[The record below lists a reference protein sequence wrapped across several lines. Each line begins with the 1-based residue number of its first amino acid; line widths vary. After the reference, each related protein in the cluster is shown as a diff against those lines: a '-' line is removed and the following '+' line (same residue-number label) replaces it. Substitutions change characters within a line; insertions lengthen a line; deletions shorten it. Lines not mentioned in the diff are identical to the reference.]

1 MIRSGRLASLLA
13 VTLLLVPALVL
24 AQSQATTGVI
34 EGTVSDPSG
43 APVPGATVVVKNT
56 ATNLERTLATDA
68 DGRFRALLLPVGPYR
83 VTTSLAGFATL
94 VREGLVLTV
103 GQSANLALTLKVSSI
118 QEQIVVTADS
128 PVIETTRAESS
139 TRINQAAIAG
149 LPNNGRNFLDFTKL
163 TPGVSIVQG
172 PDGDEL
178 TINGQKGI
186 YNNVSVDG
194 ADFNN
199 PFFGEQR
206 GGQRPAFTFNL
217 DAVQEVVVV
226 ASGANAEFGR
236 SNGGFV
242 NVVTKS
248 GTNDV
253 HGTLHAYFKDDALAS
268 APKNPDGSE
277 ADKFP
282 FSQQQFGF
290 TLGGPIVKDKAFYF
304 VALDYQSGDS
314 TKQTNPNRI
323 EQRVV
328 DYFSSIGSPGE
339 NGSIDR
345 TNDARVFLGKID
357 WQLSPKHLATLRY
370 NYTWSEQKNGTFD
383 VDSWGTSANAVEA
396 GLLQR
401 RDRLARLQPVRL
413 AAQRVPLP
421 VGPRGPAPPL
431 RRPEHHRPEPADP
444 RHGVRLRQRLPL
456 RRAVLHPG
464 RLLRRAHPVQQQ
476 PLRRQG
482 PPLDEVRRRVQPGAL
497 EPDLPRLPERPL
509 HLRLD
514 RRLPELHARTP
525 STSSARTA
533 RRRRRARAPRA
544 PDITGPLL
552 LFLQQFGVGGLSAEE
567 AGTQDIPQTEFAV
580 FAQDKWQ
587 PSRSLTIHYGLR
599 WEMQKQ
605 ADMITPANEVF
616 YAPLI
621 GKTVT
626 NAYGTFPFV
635 SNGEI
640 PSDYQMWQPRVGLS
654 WDPGADGKTVVRLN
668 GGLFYGRVPGLA
680 LASSRSTNGS
690 RAQNAFRASF
700 FNGFGVTPPTYP
712 NLLPAEA
719 GQGVPDHPGVFV
731 FNENFQNPRTWSAS
745 ASVEREVA
753 PELALLVQ
761 YNYAK
766 GEHLTRFL
774 EQNDTAF
781 GCPWATG
788 IGPGGTNGIS
798 CGTSGGGGLTSV
810 ESTAKSSYNGLT
822 FGMTKR
828 WARNYQFQVNYT
840 LSWDKSDDDNER
852 DPFTYRY
859 IRYSNLDAEYG
870 YSDRDQRHRLNAILL
885 WLAPGKLN
893 VNLRYAYR
901 SAQPLSLSA
910 TGAISQTVFGPGSD
924 RIRADGSIVERN
936 TGRKENEY
944 SSLDLR
950 LSREF
955 RAEQPAPAGA
965 HREVFNL
972 FGSKN
977 YKQPSYQ
984 NLVFNFDGTIASG
997 LGDARQMQLGAQTH
1011 LVIPMG
1017 PARWAGPISP
1027 PAPLATS
1034 RTA

>member
-1 MIRSGRLASLLA
+1 MTRPLRSSPSTPLTLLA
-13 VTLLLVPALVL
+13 VLALVTLSPVLAL

-34 EGTVSDPSG
+34 EGTVVDPSG
-43 APVPGATVVVKNT
+43 APVAGVSVVLKNT
-56 ATNLERTLATDA
+56 ATNLERTLVTDA
-68 DGRFRALLLPVGPYR
+68 DGRFRGLLLPLGPYR
-83 VTTSLAGFATL
+83 VTASLKGFATY
-94 VREGLVLTV
+94 VRDGLELSV
-103 GQSANLALTLKVSSI
+103 GQSVNLELPLKVSTI
-118 QEQIVVTADS
+118 EEEVVVTGS
-128 PVIETTRAESS
+128 TPVIETTRAEGS
-139 TRINQAAIAG
+139 TRINPGQIKG

-186 YNNVSVDG
+186 YNNISVDG

-226 ASGANAEFGR
+226 AQGANAEFGR

-248 GTNDV
+248 GTNEV

-268 APKNPDGSE
+268 APKNKDGSE
-277 ADKFP
+277 ADSYP

-290 TLGGPIVKDKAFYF
+290 TLGGPIVKDEAFYF
-304 VALDYQSGDS
+304 VALDYQNGES
-314 TKQTNPNRI
+314 TKQTDPARI
-323 EQRVV
+323 EPRVV
-328 DYFSSIGSPGE
+328 DYFAGLGSPGE
-339 NGSIDR
+339 NGSIER

-357 WQLSPKHLATLRY
+357 WQLSQNHLATVRY
-370 NYTWSEQKNGTFD
+370 NYTWAEQKNGTFD
-383 VDSWGTSANAVEA
+383 VDSWGVSANATEKDSSHAVTGSLISNLSA
-396 GLLQR
+396 TLLNEFRFQW
-401 RDRLARLQPVRL
+401 ARENRPRPYDGPNITGQSRPIPDTAFDFGSEYRFGMPFFIPV
-413 AAQRVPLP
+413 
-421 VGPRGPAPPL
+421 
-431 RRPEHHRPEPADP
+431 DYF
-444 RHGVRLRQRLPL
+444 
-456 RRAVLHPG
+456 
-464 RLLRRAHPVQQQ
+464 
-476 PLRRQG
+476 
-482 PPLDEVRRRVQPGAL
+482 DERVQFNNNISLVKGGHSMKFGVEFNRVHSNQTFRGFQNGRYIFGSTDGFLNYAQNPKYVECSDG
-497 EPDLPRLPERPL
+497 
-509 HLRLD
+509 
-514 RRLPELHARTP
+514 
-525 STSSARTA
+525 STSETGACPAGAS
-533 RRRRRARAPRA
+533 
-544 PDITGPLL
+544 ITGPLL
-552 LFLQQFGVGGLSAEE
+552 LFLQQFGVNGLSAEE
-567 AGTQDIPQTEFAV
+567 AGTQDIPQTELAF

-621 GKTVT
+621 GDTVT
-626 NAYGTFPFV
+626 NEYGTFRFP
-635 SNGEI
+635 SDGTI

-654 WDPGADGKTVVRLN
+654 WDPGADGRTVVRLN

-719 GQGVPDHPGVFV
+719 GEGTPDHPSVFV
-731 FNENFQNPRTWSAS
+731 FDENFENPRTWSAS
-745 ASVEREVA
+745 ASIEREVA
-753 PELALLVQ
+753 TELALLVQ
-761 YNYAK
+761 YNYAR
-766 GEHLTRFL
+766 GQHITRFINR
-774 EQNDTAF
+774 NDVAF
-781 GCPWATG
+781 GCPFSTG
-788 IGPGGTNGIS
+788 IGADGTNGIG
-798 CGTSGGGGLTSV
+798 CATSGDGGSGLATV
-810 ESTAKSSYNGLT
+810 ESTAKSSYHGLT
-822 FGMTKR
+822 FGATKR
-828 WARNYQFQVNYT
+828 FSNDYQFQVNYT

-859 IRYSNLDAEYG
+859 IRYDDLDAEYG
-870 YSDRDQRHRLNAILL
+870 YSDRDQRHRLNAVLL
-885 WLAPGKLN
+885 WLAPGKVN

-910 TGAISQTVFGPGSD
+910 TGAESLTVFGPNSD

-936 TGRKENEY
+936 TGRKDNEY

-955 RAEQPAPAGA
+955 RLSDRIRLEPIA
-965 HREVFNL
+965 EVFNL

-997 LGDARQMQLGAQTH
+997 LGDPRQMQLGVR
-1011 LVIPMG
+1011 LL
-1017 PARWAGPISP
+1017 W
-1027 PAPLATS
+1027 
-1034 RTA
+1034 

>member
-1 MIRSGRLASLLA
+1 MMRSSRLASLLA
-13 VTLLLVPALVL
+13 VGLLLVPALGL

-68 DGRFRALLLPVGPYR
+68 DGRFRALLLPLGPYR
-83 VTTSLAGFATL
+83 VTVSLAGFATL
-94 VREGLVLTV
+94 VREGIVLTV
-103 GQSANLALTLKVSSI
+103 GQSANLPLTLKVSNV
-118 QEQIVVTADS
+118 QEEIVVQADS

-139 TRINQAAIAG
+139 TRINQATITG

-248 GTNDV
+248 GTNEV
-253 HGTLHAYFKDDALAS
+253 HGTLHAYFKDDALS
-268 APKNPDGSE
+268 SPPKKADDSE

-304 VALDYQSGDS
+304 VALDYQNGSS
-314 TKQTNPNRI
+314 TKQTDPNRI

-328 DYFSSIGSPGE
+328 DYFASIGSPGE
-339 NGSIDR
+339 NGPIER

-357 WQLSPKHLATLRY
+357 WQLSQKHLATVRY
-370 NYTWSEQKNGTFD
+370 NYTWAEQKNGTFD
-383 VDSWGTSANAVEA
+383 VDSWGTSANATEKDSSHGATGSLISNLSSSLLNEFRFQWARENRPRPYA
-396 GLLQR
+396 GPNITGQSR
-401 RDRLARLQPVRL
+401 
-413 AAQRVPLP
+413 PLP
-421 VGPRGPAPPL
+421 DTAFDFGRAYRFGEPFFIPVDYFDERIQFNDNVSVIKGRHSMKFGVEFNRVHSNQTFRGFQNGRYIFGSTDGFLNYVANPRYVECSNGTTSQTGSCPA
-431 RRPEHHRPEPADP
+431 
-444 RHGVRLRQRLPL
+444 G
-456 RRAVLHPG
+456 
-464 RLLRRAHPVQQQ
+464 
-476 PLRRQG
+476 
-482 PPLDEVRRRVQPGAL
+482 
-497 EPDLPRLPERPL
+497 
-509 HLRLD
+509 
-514 RRLPELHARTP
+514 
-525 STSSARTA
+525 S
-533 RRRRRARAPRA
+533 
-544 PDITGPLL
+544 DITGPLL

-567 AGTQDIPQTEFAV
+567 AGTQDIPQTELAL

-587 PSRSLTIHYGLR
+587 PNRSLTIHYGLR

-605 ADMITPANEVF
+605 ADMITPPSEVF
-616 YAPLI
+616 YAPFI
-621 GKTVT
+621 GQTVT
-626 NAYGTFPFV
+626 NAFGTWRFP

-640 PSDYQMWQPRVGLS
+640 PSDYQMWQPRLGIS
-654 WDPGADGKTVVRLN
+654 WDPNADGRTVVRLN

-719 GQGVPDHPGVFV
+719 GQGVPDHPAVFV
-731 FNENFQNPRTWSAS
+731 FDENFQNPRTWSAS
-745 ASVEREVA
+745 ASVERELV

-766 GEHLTRFL
+766 GEHITRFI
-774 EQNDTAF
+774 ERNDTAF
-781 GCPWATG
+781 GCPWGTG
-788 IGPGGTNGIS
+788 LAPGGTNGIA
-798 CGTSGGGGLTSV
+798 CGSSGGGGMTSV
-810 ESTAKSSYNGLT
+810 ESTAKSSYHGLT
-822 FGMTKR
+822 FGLTKR
-828 WARNYQFQVNYT
+828 WARNYQFQANYT

-859 IRYSNLDAEYG
+859 IRYDDLDAEYG
-870 YSDRDQRHRLNAILL
+870 YSDRDQRHRLNAVLL
-885 WLAPGKLN
+885 WLAPGEVN
-893 VNLRYAYR
+893 VNLRYSYR

-910 TGAISQTVFGPGSD
+910 AGTVSQVVFGPTSD
-924 RIRADGSIVERN
+924 RIRADGTIVERN
-936 TGRKENEY
+936 TGRKDNVF

-950 LSREF
+950 VAREF
-955 RAEQPAPAGA
+955 ALGKRVSIEPIF
-965 HREVFNL
+965 EVFNL
-972 FGSKN
+972 LNSKN
-977 YKQPSYQ
+977 LLVPQTT
-984 NLVFNFDGTIASG
+984 NLVFNFDGTITSG
-997 LGDARQMQLGAQTH
+997 LGAPRQMQLGAR
-1011 LVIPMG
+1011 LI
-1017 PARWAGPISP
+1017 W
-1027 PAPLATS
+1027 
-1034 RTA
+1034 

>member
-1 MIRSGRLASLLA
+1 MIRSGRFVSVLAA
-13 VTLLLVPALVL
+13 LLLILMPALST

-43 APVPGATVVVKNT
+43 APIAGATVLVKNT

-68 DGRFRALLLPVGPYR
+68 DGRFRALLLPLGPYR
-83 VTTSLAGFATL
+83 VTVSLTGFATL
-94 VREGLVLTV
+94 VREGIVLTV
-103 GQSANLALTLKVSSI
+103 GQAANLALQLKVSTL
-118 QEQIVVTADS
+118 QEEVVVQADS

-139 TRINQAAIAG
+139 TRINSAAIKG

-248 GTNDV
+248 GTNAV
-253 HGTLHAYFKDDALAS
+253 HGTLHAYFKDDSLSS
-268 APKNPDGSE
+268 APKKADGSE

-304 VALDYQSGDS
+304 VALDYQNGDS
-314 TKQTNPNRI
+314 TKQTDPSRI
-323 EQRVV
+323 EPRVV
-328 DYFSSIGSPGE
+328 DYFAALGSAGE
-339 NGSIDR
+339 NGSIER
-345 TNDARVFLGKID
+345 TNDARVFLGKVD
-357 WQLSPKHLATLRY
+357 WQLSPKHLATIRY
-370 NYTWSEQKNGTFD
+370 NYTWAEQKNGTFD
-383 VDSWGTSANAVEA
+383 VDSWGVSANATEKDDSHAVT
-396 GLLQR
+396 GSLLSNLSASLLNEFRFQW
-401 RDRLARLQPVRL
+401 ARENRPRPYDGPNITGQSR
-413 AAQRVPLP
+413 PLP
-421 VGPRGPAPPL
+421 DTAFDFGRAYRFGEPFFIPVDYFDERIQFNDNISLIKGRHSLKFGVEYNRVHSNQTFRGF
-431 RRPEHHRPEPADP
+431 
-444 RHGVRLRQRLPL
+444 QN
-456 RRAVLHPG
+456 G
-464 RLLRRAHPVQQQ
+464 RYIFGSTDGFLNY
-476 PLRRQG
+476 
-482 PPLDEVRRRVQPGAL
+482 
-497 EPDLPRLPERPL
+497 
-509 HLRLD
+509 
-514 RRLPELHARTP
+514 ARNP
-525 STSSARTA
+525 KYVECSNGTSSETGACPA
-533 RRRRRARAPRA
+533 GS
-544 PDITGPLL
+544 DITGPLL

-567 AGTQDIPQTEFAV
+567 AGTQDIPQTELAL

-587 PSRSLTIHYGLR
+587 PSRTLTVSYGLR

-605 ADMITPANEVF
+605 ADMITPANQVF

-621 GKTVT
+621 GQTV
-626 NAYGTFPFV
+626 NGRRFPSDGT
-635 SNGEI
+635 I
-640 PSDYQMWQPRVGLS
+640 PSDYGMWQPRLGIS
-654 WDPGADGKTVVRLN
+654 WDPKADGKTVVRLN

-719 GQGVPDHPGVFV
+719 GQGTPDHPGVFV
-731 FNENFQNPRTWSAS
+731 FDESFQNPRTWSAS
-745 ASVEREVA
+745 ASVEREVVDN
-753 PELALLVQ
+753 LAVLVQ

-781 GCPWATG
+781 GCPWGTG
-788 IGPGGTNGIS
+788 LQPGGTNGIA
-798 CGTSGGGGLTSV
+798 CGNSGGAGLTSV
-810 ESTAKSSYNGLT
+810 ESTAKSSYSGITFGLT
-822 FGMTKR
+822 KR
-828 WARNYQFQVNYT
+828 FARNYQFQANYT
-840 LSWDKSDDDNER
+840 MSWDKSDDDNER

-859 IRYSNLDAEYG
+859 IAYNNLDAEYG
-870 YSDRDQRHRLNAILL
+870 YSDRDQRHRLNAVLL
-885 WLAPGKLN
+885 WIAPARVN
-893 VNLRYAYR
+893 VNLRYSYR

-910 TGAISQTVFGPGSD
+910 TGAVSQTVFGPASD
-924 RIRADGSIVERN
+924 RIRSDGSIVERN
-936 TGRKENEY
+936 TGRKDNEF

-955 RAEQPAPAGA
+955 ALGKRVSIEPIF
-965 HREVFNL
+965 EVFNL
-972 FGSKN
+972 FNSKN
-977 YKQPSYQ
+977 LLVPQTT

-997 LGDARQMQLGAQTH
+997 LGAPRQAQLGAR
-1011 LVIPMG
+1011 LI
-1017 PARWAGPISP
+1017 W
-1027 PAPLATS
+1027 
-1034 RTA
+1034 

>member
-1 MIRSGRLASLLA
+1 MIRSGRFVSVLAA
-13 VTLLLVPALVL
+13 LLLILMPALSI

-43 APVPGATVVVKNT
+43 APIAGATVLVKNT
-56 ATNLERTLATDA
+56 ATNLERTLTTDA
-68 DGRFRALLLPVGPYR
+68 DGRFRALLLPLGPYR
-83 VTTSLAGFATL
+83 VTVSLTGFSTL
-94 VREGLVLTV
+94 VREGIQLTV
-103 GQSANLALTLKVSSI
+103 GQSANLPLQLKVSTL
-118 QEQIVVTADS
+118 QEEVVVQADS

-139 TRINQAAIAG
+139 TRINSAAIQG

-248 GTNDV
+248 GTNQV
-253 HGTLHAYFKDDALAS
+253 HGTLHAYFKDDSISS
-268 APKNPDGSE
+268 APKKADGSE

-304 VALDYQSGDS
+304 VALDYQNGDS
-314 TKQTNPNRI
+314 TKQTDPARI

-328 DYFSSIGSPGE
+328 DYFASLGSPGE
-339 NGSIDR
+339 NASIDR
-345 TNDARVFLGKID
+345 TNDARVFLGKVD
-357 WQLSPKHLATLRY
+357 WQLSPKHLATIRY
-370 NYTWSEQKNGTFD
+370 NYTWAEQKNGTFD
-383 VDSWGTSANAVEA
+383 VDSWGVSANATEKDDSHAVTGSLISNLSA
-396 GLLQR
+396 SLLNEFRFQW
-401 RDRLARLQPVRL
+401 ARENRPRPYDGPNITGQSR
-413 AAQRVPLP
+413 PLP
-421 VGPRGPAPPL
+421 DTAFDFGRAYRFGEPFFIPVDYFDERIQFNDNISLIKGRHSLKFGVEYNRVHSNQTFRGFQNGRYIFGSTDGFLNYARNPKYVECSNGTTSETGACPA
-431 RRPEHHRPEPADP
+431 
-444 RHGVRLRQRLPL
+444 G
-456 RRAVLHPG
+456 
-464 RLLRRAHPVQQQ
+464 
-476 PLRRQG
+476 
-482 PPLDEVRRRVQPGAL
+482 
-497 EPDLPRLPERPL
+497 
-509 HLRLD
+509 
-514 RRLPELHARTP
+514 
-525 STSSARTA
+525 S
-533 RRRRRARAPRA
+533 
-544 PDITGPLL
+544 DITGPLL

-567 AGTQDIPQTEFAV
+567 AGTQDIPQTELAL

-587 PSRSLTIHYGLR
+587 PSRTLTVSYGLR

-605 ADMITPANEVF
+605 ADMITPASQVF

-621 GKTVT
+621 GQTV
-626 NAYGTFPFV
+626 NGRRFPSDGT
-635 SNGEI
+635 I
-640 PSDYQMWQPRVGLS
+640 PSDYGMWQPRLGVS
-654 WDPGADGKTVVRLN
+654 WDPKADGKTVVRLN

-719 GQGVPDHPGVFV
+719 GQGTPDHPGVFV
-731 FNENFQNPRTWSAS
+731 FDESFQNPRTWSAS
-745 ASVEREVA
+745 ASVEREVIQN
-753 PELALLVQ
+753 LALLLQ

-781 GCPWATG
+781 GCPWGTG
-788 IGPGGTNGIS
+788 LAPGGTNGIA
-798 CGTSGGGGLTSV
+798 CGNSGGAGLTSV
-810 ESTAKSSYNGLT
+810 ESTAKSRYDGITVGLT
-822 FGMTKR
+822 KR
-828 WARNYQFQVNYT
+828 FANSYQFQANYT
-840 LSWDKSDDDNER
+840 MSWDKSDDDNER

-859 IRYSNLDAEYG
+859 IRFDDLDAEYG
-870 YSDRDQRHRLNAILL
+870 YSDRDQRHRLNAVLL
-885 WLAPGKLN
+885 WVAPARIN
-893 VNLRYAYR
+893 VNLRYSYR

-910 TGAISQTVFGPGSD
+910 TGAVSQTVFGPASD
-924 RIRADGSIVERN
+924 RIRSDGSIVERN
-936 TGRKENEY
+936 TGRKDNEY

-955 RAEQPAPAGA
+955 ALGKRVSVEPIF
-965 HREVFNL
+965 EVFNL
-972 FGSKN
+972 FNSKN
-977 YKQPSYQ
+977 LLVPQTT

-997 LGDARQMQLGAQTH
+997 LGAPRQAQLGAR
-1011 LVIPMG
+1011 LI
-1017 PARWAGPISP
+1017 W
-1027 PAPLATS
+1027 
-1034 RTA
+1034 

>member
-1 MIRSGRLASLLA
+1 MIRSGRFVSVLAAALLI
-13 VTLLLVPALVL
+13 LMPALST

-43 APVPGATVVVKNT
+43 APIAGATVLVKNT

-68 DGRFRALLLPVGPYR
+68 DGRFRALLLPLGPYR
-83 VTTSLAGFATL
+83 VTVSLTGFSTL
-94 VREGLVLTV
+94 VREGIQLTV
-103 GQSANLALTLKVSSI
+103 GQSANLPLQLKVSTL
-118 QEQIVVTADS
+118 QEEVVVQADS

-139 TRINQAAIAG
+139 TRINSAAIQG

-248 GTNDV
+248 GTNAI
-253 HGTLHAYFKDDALAS
+253 HGTLHAYFKDDSLSS
-268 APKNPDGSE
+268 APKKADGSE

-304 VALDYQSGDS
+304 VALDYQNGDS
-314 TKQTNPNRI
+314 TKQTDPARI

-328 DYFSSIGSPGE
+328 DYFAALGSPGE
-339 NGSIDR
+339 NGSIER
-345 TNDARVFLGKID
+345 TNDARVFLGKVD
-357 WQLSPKHLATLRY
+357 WQLSPKHLATIRY
-370 NYTWSEQKNGTFD
+370 NYTWAEQKNGTFD
-383 VDSWGTSANAVEA
+383 VDSWGVSANATEKDDSHAVTGSLISNLSA
-396 GLLQR
+396 SLLNEFRFQW
-401 RDRLARLQPVRL
+401 ARENRPRPYDGPNITGQSR
-413 AAQRVPLP
+413 PLP
-421 VGPRGPAPPL
+421 DTAFDFGRAYRFGEPFFIPVDYFDERIQFNDNISVIKGRHSLKFGVEFNRVHSNQTFRGF
-431 RRPEHHRPEPADP
+431 
-444 RHGVRLRQRLPL
+444 QN
-456 RRAVLHPG
+456 G
-464 RLLRRAHPVQQQ
+464 RYIFGSTDGFLNY
-476 PLRRQG
+476 
-482 PPLDEVRRRVQPGAL
+482 
-497 EPDLPRLPERPL
+497 
-509 HLRLD
+509 
-514 RRLPELHARTP
+514 ARNP
-525 STSSARTA
+525 KYVECSNGTSSETGSCPAGSE
-533 RRRRRARAPRA
+533 
-544 PDITGPLL
+544 ITGPLL

-567 AGTQDIPQTEFAV
+567 AGTQDKPQTELAL

-587 PSRSLTIHYGLR
+587 PSRTLTVSYGLR

-605 ADMITPANEVF
+605 ADMITPASEVF
-616 YAPLI
+616 YAPFI
-621 GKTVT
+621 GQTV
-626 NAYGTFPFV
+626 NGRRFPSDGT
-635 SNGEI
+635 I
-640 PSDYQMWQPRVGLS
+640 PSDYGMWQPRLGIS
-654 WDPGADGKTVVRLN
+654 WDPKADGKTVVRLN

-719 GQGVPDHPGVFV
+719 GQGTPDHPGVFV
-731 FNENFQNPRTWSAS
+731 FNEDFQNPRTWSAS
-745 ASVEREVA
+745 ASVEREVV
-753 PELALLVQ
+753 ENLALLVQ

-781 GCPWATG
+781 GCPWGTG
-788 IGPGGTNGIS
+788 ISGTNGIA
-798 CGTSGGGGLTSV
+798 CGTSGGAGLTSV
-810 ESTAKSSYNGLT
+810 ESTAKSSYNGIT
-822 FGMTKR
+822 FGLTKR
-828 WARNYQFQVNYT
+828 FARNYQFQANYT
-840 LSWDKSDDDNER
+840 MSWDKSDDDNER

-859 IRYSNLDAEYG
+859 IRFDDLDAEYG
-870 YSDRDQRHRLNAILL
+870 YSDRDQRHRLNAVLL
-885 WLAPGKLN
+885 WLAPARVN
-893 VNLRYAYR
+893 VNLRYSYR

-910 TGAISQTVFGPGSD
+910 TGAVSQTVFGPASD
-924 RIRADGSIVERN
+924 RIRADGTIVERN
-936 TGRKENEY
+936 TGRKDNEY

-955 RAEQPAPAGA
+955 ALGKRVSIEPIF
-965 HREVFNL
+965 EVFNL
-972 FGSKN
+972 FNSKN
-977 YKQPSYQ
+977 LLVPQTT

-997 LGDARQMQLGAQTH
+997 LGAPRQAQLGAR
-1011 LVIPMG
+1011 LI
-1017 PARWAGPISP
+1017 W
-1027 PAPLATS
+1027 
-1034 RTA
+1034 

>member
-1 MIRSGRLASLLA
+1 MLRSRRLAGLLA
-13 VTLLLVPALVL
+13 FALLVVPAFAV

-43 APVPGATVVVKNT
+43 APIAGATVIVKNT

-68 DGRFRALLLPVGPYR
+68 DGRFRALLLPLGPYK
-83 VTTSLAGFATL
+83 VTVSLTGFATL
-94 VREGLVLTV
+94 VREGIVLTV
-103 GQSANLALTLKVSSI
+103 GQSANLALSLKVSSI
-118 QEQIVVTADS
+118 QEEIVVQADS

-139 TRINQAAIAG
+139 TRINSASIQG

-178 TINGQKGI
+178 SVNGQKGI

-236 SNGGFV
+236 SNGGFI

-248 GTNDV
+248 GTNQV
-253 HGTLHAYFKDDALAS
+253 HGTLHAYFKDDSLS
-268 APKNPDGSE
+268 SPPKNKDGSE

-304 VALDYQSGDS
+304 VALDYQNGDS
-314 TKQTNPNRI
+314 TKQTDPSRI

-328 DYFSSIGSPGE
+328 DYFAALGSPGE
-339 NGSIDR
+339 NGSIER

-357 WQLSPKHLATLRY
+357 WQLSAKHLATIRY
-370 NYTWSEQKNGTFD
+370 NYTWAEQKNGTFD
-383 VDSWGTSANAVEA
+383 VDSWGVSANAVEKDDSNA
-396 GLLQR
+396 VTGSLISNLSGSLLNEFRFQW
-401 RDRLARLQPVRL
+401 ARENRPRPYDGPNISGQSR
-413 AAQRVPLP
+413 PLP
-421 VGPRGPAPPL
+421 DTAFDFGRAYRFGEPFFIPVDYFDERIQFNDNISVIKGRHSMKFGVEFNRVHSNQTFRGFQNGRYVFGSTDGFLNYARNPKYVECSNGATSETGACPA
-431 RRPEHHRPEPADP
+431 
-444 RHGVRLRQRLPL
+444 
-456 RRAVLHPG
+456 
-464 RLLRRAHPVQQQ
+464 
-476 PLRRQG
+476 
-482 PPLDEVRRRVQPGAL
+482 GA
-497 EPDLPRLPERPL
+497 
-509 HLRLD
+509 
-514 RRLPELHARTP
+514 
-525 STSSARTA
+525 
-533 RRRRRARAPRA
+533 
-544 PDITGPLL
+544 DITGPLL

-567 AGTQDIPQTEFAV
+567 AGTQDIPQTELAF

-587 PSRSLTIHYGLR
+587 PNRSLTVSYGLR
-599 WEMQKQ
+599 WEMQQQ

-621 GKTVT
+621 GQTVT
-626 NAYGTFPFV
+626 NSFGTWKFP

-640 PSDYQMWQPRVGLS
+640 PSDKSMWQPRLGIS
-654 WDPGADGKTVVRLN
+654 WDPKADGKTVVRLN

-731 FNENFQNPRTWSAS
+731 FNEDFQNPRTWSAS
-745 ASVEREVA
+745 ASIEREVVTD
-753 PELALLVQ
+753 LALLVQ

-781 GCPWATG
+781 GCPWGTG
-788 IGPGGTNGIS
+788 ISGTNGIA
-798 CGTSGGGGLTSV
+798 CGNSGGAGLTSV
-810 ESTAKSSYNGLT
+810 ESTAKSSYNGIT
-822 FGMTKR
+822 FGLTKR
-828 WARNYQFQVNYT
+828 YAKNYQFQVNYT
-840 LSWDKSDDDNER
+840 MSWDKSDDDNER

-859 IRYSNLDAEYG
+859 IAYNNLDAEYG
-870 YSDRDQRHRLNAILL
+870 YSDRDQRHRLNAVLL
-885 WLAPGKLN
+885 WLAPGQVN
-893 VNLRYAYR
+893 VNLRYSYR

-910 TGAISQTVFGPGSD
+910 TGAVSQAVFGPASD
-924 RIRADGSIVERN
+924 RIRSDGSIVERN
-936 TGRKENEY
+936 TGRKDNEY

-955 RAEQPAPAGA
+955 ALGKRVSIEPIF
-965 HREVFNL
+965 EVFNL
-972 FGSKN
+972 FNSKN
-977 YKQPSYQ
+977 LLVPQTT
-984 NLVFNFDGTIASG
+984 NLVFNFDGTITSG
-997 LGDARQMQLGAQTH
+997 LGAPRQAQLGAR
-1011 LVIPMG
+1011 LI
-1017 PARWAGPISP
+1017 W
-1027 PAPLATS
+1027 
-1034 RTA
+1034 